1 MNKKK
6 MDAMVASYAR
16 AFAVAVTALMASGE
30 KDPKILAIAGVAA
43 IVGPAI
49 RAINPK
55 DSAFGMVADGVEL
68 EIDKL
73 LKAEQTKKKAAPK
86 KKA

>member
-16 AFAVAVTALMASGE
+16 SLVVAVAALMAAGE
-30 KDPKILAIAGVAA
+30 KDPKILAIASLAA
-43 IVGPAI
+43 VIGPAI

-55 DSAFGMVADGVEL
+55 DSAFGMIADGVEL